1 MEHKTTVDDL
11 VRQVAAF
18 VPDDKGKEEFFAFFN
33 RDSLLNAYKKGKAEI
48 TKETDSYFDDGS
60 IRSAYITARF
70 FMNPSTDHLECVI
83 YGMDITEEKKELL
96 AYEKHLKEQFD
107 IFNALSRDYLN
118 IFLVDGD
125 TDTAKILKL
134 DGYVTTGLV
143 NNPDIVYPYQATCE
157 QYISERVHPDD
168 QKIMRDAM
176 KLERVLQELAEK
188 KEYVSA
194 YKTLVN
200 GEVHYYQFKYMRS
213 ANAKHIIAGFQ
224 NIDALITKER
234 KVQEKLELALK
245 AEEQSNQAKRVFMN
259 SMSHDIRT
267 PLNAIVGY
275 TTLAASHIEDKD
287 AVKNIFQGSQLQE
300 VI

>member
-1 MEHKTTVDDL
+1 
-11 VRQVAAF
+11 
-18 VPDDKGKEEFFAFFN
+18 
-33 RDSLLNAYKKGKAEI
+33 
-48 TKETDSYFDDGS
+48 
-60 IRSAYITARF
+60 
-70 FMNPSTDHLECVI
+70 
-83 YGMDITEEKKELL
+83 
-96 AYEKHLKEQFD
+96 
-107 IFNALSRDYLN
+107 
-118 IFLVDGD
+118 
-125 TDTAKILKL
+125 
-134 DGYVTTGLV
+134 
-143 NNPDIVYPYQATCE
+143 
-157 QYISERVHPDD
+157 
-168 QKIMRDAM
+168 
-176 KLERVLQELAEK
+176 
-188 KEYVSA
+188 
-194 YKTLVN
+194 
-200 GEVHYYQFKYMRS
+200 MRS